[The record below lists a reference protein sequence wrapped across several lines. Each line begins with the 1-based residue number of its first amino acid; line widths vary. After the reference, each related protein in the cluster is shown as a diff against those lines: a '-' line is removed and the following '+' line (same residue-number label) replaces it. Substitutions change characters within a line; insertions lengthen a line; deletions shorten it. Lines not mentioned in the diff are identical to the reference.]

1 MCVFINLSGTPQPSL
16 TAAKAAGTPTIN
28 YGVFLQGPFDF
39 IISAFVRFMFVK

>member
-1 MCVFINLSGTPQPSL
+1 MRVHQSVRDTTTI
-16 TAAKAAGTPTIN
+16 AHRAKAAGTPTIN